1 MSKNNAATENSAT
14 PANGSASEGRSPSDL
29 TRRRVLQGAGVA
41 LAAAA
46 GTAVIGFTGPAR
58 QHAAAADPG
67 AGDEFDEV
75 YQGRRIQGR
84 LIATGHA
91 AHHGGYQVL
100 VDGAELHVMQNADGT
115 WISVVNHYQTHATPL
130 SLARA
135 AVVDLQGAELLP
147 IT

>member
-1 MSKNNAATENSAT
+1 MSENSAT
-14 PANGSASEGRSPSDL
+14 PTNGTTPEGHKSSDL
-29 TRRRVLQGAGVA
+29 TRRRMLQGAGVA

-46 GTAVIGFTGPAR
+46 GTAVIGFTGPTGQSAV
-58 QHAAAADPG
+58 ASDPG

-84 LIATGHA
+84 LLSA
-91 AHHGGYQVL
+91 AHSGGHSSHSGGYQVL
-100 VDGAELHVMQNADGT
+100 IDGKELHVMQNGDGT
-115 WISVVNHYQTHATPL
+115 WISVVNHYQTHATPR

-147 IT
+147 LT